1 MENRYTRKR
10 ILYVDDDLQSRLL
23 VKHVIGRVYDLFL
36 CSTVEET
43 LQLLK
48 TETFDLILLDIRLE
62 GEITGVELLAMIRKM
77 PPHTETPALAVTA
90 FAFDDDKKYIL
101 SSGFTDYITKPI
113 NLHDFKEKVR
123 TYLENQS
130 VDSY

>member
-1 MENRYTRKR
+1 MENRYSRKR

-23 VKHVIGRVYDLFL
+23 VKHIIGRVYDLFL

-43 LQLLK
+43 LQLLE
-48 TETFDLILLDIRLE
+48 TGTFDLLLLDIRLE

-77 PPHTETPALAVTA
+77 PSHAETPAIAVTA
-90 FAFDDDKKYIL
+90 FAFDEDKKYIL
-101 SSGFTDYITKPI
+101 SSGFSDYISKPV
-113 NLHDFKEKVR
+113 NLHNFKETIR
-123 TYLENQS
+123 IYLENQS

>member
-1 MENRYTRKR
+1 MENCYAHKR

-48 TETFDLILLDIRLE
+48 TNTFDLLLLDIRLE
-62 GEITGVELLAMIRKM
+62 GEITGVELLTMIRKI
-77 PPHTETPALAVTA
+77 PSHAETPALAVTA
-90 FAFDDDKKYIL
+90 FAFDEDKKYIL
-101 SSGFTDYITKPI
+101 SSGFSDYISKPI
-113 NLHDFKEKVR
+113 NLHNFKELIR
-123 TYLENQS
+123 IYLENQS

>member
-1 MENRYTRKR
+1 MKNRYDRKR

-23 VKHVIGRVYDLFL
+23 VKHIIGRVYDLFL

-43 LQLLK
+43 LQLL
-48 TETFDLILLDIRLE
+48 ETGTFNLLLLDIRLE
-62 GEITGVELLAMIRKM
+62 GEITGIELLAMIRKI
-77 PPHTETPALAVTA
+77 PSHAETPAIAVTA
-90 FAFDDDKKYIL
+90 FAFDEDKKYIL
-101 SSGFTDYITKPI
+101 SSGFNDYIAKPI

>member
-1 MENRYTRKR
+1 M
-10 ILYVDDDLQSRLL
+10 YVDDDLQSRLL

-48 TETFDLILLDIRLE
+48 FKTFDLLLIDIRLE
-62 GEITGVELLAMIRKM
+62 GEITGIELLAMIRKM
-77 PPHTETPALAVTA
+77 PPHAEVPAIAVTA
-90 FAFDDDKKYIL
+90 FAFDEDKKYIL
-101 SSGFTDYITKPI
+101 SSGFADYISKPI
-113 NLHDFKEKVR
+113 NLHDFKEKIR

>member
-1 MENRYTRKR
+1 MENRYSRKR

-23 VKHVIGRVYDLFL
+23 VKHIIGRVYDLFL

-48 TETFDLILLDIRLE
+48 TSTFNLLLLDIRLE
-62 GEITGVELLAMIRKM
+62 GEITGVELLAMIRKI
-77 PPHTETPALAVTA
+77 PSRAGIPAIAVTA
-90 FAFDDDKKYIL
+90 FAFDEDKKYIL
-101 SSGFTDYITKPI
+101 SSGFSDYISKPI
-113 NLHDFKEKVR
+113 NLHNFKEKVR
-123 TYLENQS
+123 TCLENQS

>member
-1 MENRYTRKR
+1 MENSHSRKR

-48 TETFDLILLDIRLE
+48 TKTFDLLLIDIRLE
-62 GEITGVELLAMIRKM
+62 GEITGVELLAMIRKT
-77 PPHTETPALAVTA
+77 PPHAEAPAIAVTA
-90 FAFDDDKKYIL
+90 FAFDEDKKYIL
-101 SSGFTDYITKPI
+101 SSGFADYITKPI
-113 NLHDFKEKVR
+113 NLHDFKEKIR

-130 VDSY
+130 VNSY

>member
-1 MENRYTRKR
+1 MENSYARKR

-23 VKHVIGRVYDLFL
+23 VKHIIGRVYDLFL

-48 TETFDLILLDIRLE
+48 TNTFDLLLLDIRLE
-62 GEITGVELLAMIRKM
+62 GEITGVELLAMIRKI
-77 PPHTETPALAVTA
+77 PSLAETPAVAVTA
-90 FAFDDDKKYIL
+90 FAFDEDKKYIL
-101 SSGFTDYITKPI
+101 SSGFSDYISKPI
-113 NLHDFKEKVR
+113 NLHNFKEKVR
-123 TYLENQS
+123 IYLENQS